1 MSIFISFG
9 KIDKKYIWM
18 FLGYIILEIGIQIIY
33 NKIDYCFYFNYR
45 IIFEVMLYMIQA
57 IFFYIIEFIRNKKNS
72 LHNNTSKINN
82 SFKFIFLIIGLI
94 SLTELIYLFLDIL
107 KDYIYM
113 LQYIDIDSS
122 YLDLLCLLI
131 SSYYFMKDNFYK
143 HHYISAIIILIIGN
157 IKNIVKLIS
166 EFSYLINI
174 FYLLLKST
182 SLSIIYGLYKKLMDQ
197 YYFSPYKLSYV
208 IGLINMTILI
218 VISIILMNIPMGEN
232 IESFCR
238 TKDEDNIYF
247 INLDSFIIDDN
258 ANQIIILSIITI
270 FYSMQ
275 KLLIKMIIQ
284 DFTLCHT
291 FIPIKISN
299 IFLNKFYYNLYIYNE
314 EEDKI
319 NHTYE
324 KYIIYNI
331 VYFIIE
337 FLISLIFLE
346 FIELN
351 FCGLSKNIKK
361 KYKNKSQKRF
371 N

>member
-18 FLGYIILEIGIQIIY
+18 FLGYIILESGIQIIY

-157 IKNIVKLIS
+157 IKK
-166 EFSYLINI
+166 
-174 FYLLLKST
+174 
-182 SLSIIYGLYKKLMDQ
+182 Q
-197 YYFSPYKLSYV
+197 
-208 IGLINMTILI
+208 
-218 VISIILMNIPMGEN
+218 EN
-232 IESFCR
+232 
-238 TKDEDNIYF
+238 
-247 INLDSFIIDDN
+247 
-258 ANQIIILSIITI
+258 
-270 FYSMQ
+270 
-275 KLLIKMIIQ
+275 
-284 DFTLCHT
+284 
-291 FIPIKISN
+291 
-299 IFLNKFYYNLYIYNE
+299 
-314 EEDKI
+314 
-319 NHTYE
+319 
-324 KYIIYNI
+324 
-331 VYFIIE
+331 
-337 FLISLIFLE
+337 
-346 FIELN
+346 
-351 FCGLSKNIKK
+351 
-361 KYKNKSQKRF
+361 
-371 N
+371 